1 MASEHLR
8 RFEQGQPA
16 QVELLL
22 ALDGIVVDV
31 EPDHAVQSLCDS
43 IAVGEPLPVHALERS
58 FFECNRR
65 WIAEEDERRGTINLK
80 LNDRDGRTC
89 RAVARLSNQGDGYV
103 RVSLWADELSTARL
117 AESQMRRAVEGSRQG
132 IVVITATEI
141 LYMNDGYA
149 HLLGYASGKELMSVH
164 TTLTEEYIHPDDRQM
179 IRERIEARV
188 AGLPVP
194 ESYEYRLI
202 RRDGSPCWVSV
213 TAARV
218 NWDGK
223 SASLSWITDI
233 SARKQIEEELIKS
246 KEAAE
251 FASRSKTE
259 FLANMSHEL
268 RTPLNAIIGFSEV
281 IQTAMFGPVPQRYVE
296 YAHDIHTSGL
306 HLLDLIN
313 DILNLSKIEAGK
325 LELHESLVSVKD
337 AVEECY
343 ALLRGS
349 AEKGS
354 VGLRLHTDDGNCLL
368 RADPRAVKQILL
380 NFLSNAVKFT
390 PAGGEV
396 VTNVDVDGQGR
407 MRVSVSDTGIG
418 MSAADIKIALTPFG
432 QIDSRIA
439 RKHQGTGL
447 GLPLAKSLLDLHD
460 GKLLI
465 ASEPNKGTTLIALF
479 PSGRV
484 RHAANSAQA

>member
-1 MASEHLR
+1 MASEFARLV
-8 RFEQGQPA
+8 ETPA

-22 ALDGIVVDV
+22 SPDGIVV
-31 EPDHAVQSLCDS
+31 EMQPEHAVHALCDA
-43 IAVGEPLPVHALERS
+43 IAVGEPLPVHANERG
-58 FFECNRR
+58 FFECNRH
-65 WIAEEDERRGTINLK
+65 WIGAEDDRRGTINLK
-80 LNDRDGRTC
+80 LNDRDGHTG
-89 RAVARLSNQGDGYV
+89 RAVARLSNQGNGYIL
-103 RVSLWADELSTARL
+103 VSLWADELSMARR

-132 IVVITATEI
+132 IVVINATDI

-149 HLLGYASGKELMSVH
+149 HLLGFASGKDMASAH
-164 TTLTEEYIHPDDRQM
+164 TALTEEYIHPEDRPM

-194 ESYEYRLI
+194 ESYEYRLL
-202 RRDGSPCWVSV
+202 RRDGTTCWVSV

-223 SASLSWITDI
+223 PASLSWITDI
-233 SARKQIEEELIKS
+233 SARKRIEQELIKS

-281 IQTAMFGPVPQRYVE
+281 IHTAMFGPLPERYVD
-296 YAHDIHTSGL
+296 YARDIHASGL

-313 DILNLSKIEAGK
+313 DILNLSKIEAGR
-325 LELHESLVSVKD
+325 LDLHESLVSIEDVAK
-337 AVEECY
+337 ECH
-343 ALLRGS
+343 ALLRVG
-349 AEKGS
+349 AEKGA
-354 VGLRLHTDDGNCLL
+354 VDLRLQADVGNCRL

-396 VTNVDVDGQGR
+396 VTRLGIDGQGHL
-407 MRVSVSDTGIG
+407 RVSVSDTGIG
-418 MSAADIKIALTPFG
+418 MSEADIKVALTPFG
-432 QIDSRIA
+432 QVDSKIA

-465 ASEPNKGTTLIALF
+465 ESEPNKGTTLIALF
-479 PSGRV
+479 PAARV
-484 RHAANSAQA
+484 ERAAHAAQAH